1 MFEPD
6 CTVTLDMVFLAAGF
20 VLLCMIW
27 SCYRV
32 AFMAAYLF
40 TMFWAYSVNQDY
52 LKHFLGTDAFFWS
65 TSFAFGLGVI
75 LWGITYALK
84 EHH

>member
-1 MFEPD
+1 MFEPG

-20 VLLCMIW
+20 VLVCMIW
-27 SCYRV
+27 SRYRM
-32 AFMAAYLF
+32 AFVAAYLF
-40 TMFWAYSVNQDY
+40 SMFWAYSVNQDY
-52 LKHFLGTDAFFWS
+52 LEHFLGADAFFWS
-65 TSFAFGLGVI
+65 TSFVFGLGVI

>member
-1 MFEPD
+1 MFEPG

-27 SCYRV
+27 SRYRV
-32 AFMAAYLF
+32 AFVAAYLF
-40 TMFWAYSVNQDY
+40 SMFWAYSMNQDY
-52 LKHFLGTDAFFWS
+52 LEHFLGADAFFWS
-65 TSFAFGLGVI
+65 TSFVSALGVI